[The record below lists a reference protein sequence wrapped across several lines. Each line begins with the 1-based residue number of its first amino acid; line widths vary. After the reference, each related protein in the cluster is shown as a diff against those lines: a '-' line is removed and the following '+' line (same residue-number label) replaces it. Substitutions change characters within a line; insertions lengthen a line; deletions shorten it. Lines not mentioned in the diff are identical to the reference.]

1 MYDSRNV
8 SEDKDYIM
16 CPCGAKII
24 SNDPNLVAN
33 FDKVHGSLEHI
44 NLLLEIRMIKQ
55 DKRRVKYIFTPT
67 EPTELEDANV

>member
-24 SNDPNLVAN
+24 SNDQSLVAN
-33 FDKVHGSLEHI
+33 FDKVHGSLEHV

-55 DKRRVKYIFTPT
+55 DKRRVKYIFKPT
-67 EPTELEDANV
+67 EPTELEDADV